1 MIVVAGTLPINP
13 AKRSEAEAACRS
25 MSAACKS
32 NEPGCQAYEFSWDI
46 TETDTLRIFEVYTS
60 ADDLASHMQTEHF
73 KAFGGQLGGLLGG
86 APVLLKYEVSASGPL
101 F

>member
-13 AKRSEAEAACRS
+13 AKRAEAVAACTK
-25 MSAACKS
+25 MSATCKS

-46 TETDTLRIFEVYTS
+46 TETDTMRIFEVYDS
-60 ADDLASHMQTEHF
+60 SDDLASHMQTEHF
-73 KAFGGQLGGLLGG
+73 KEFGGLLGGLLGG
-86 APVLLKYEVSASGPL
+86 APVLLKYEVSSAGPL